1 MSNEHYMMSKRCD
14 AERSALYQCSDV
26 DDEINTAIDV
36 RVLKPTTKKHCKGIR
51 HSITGGFWRKI
62 GKYTFW
68 KWWRLVQFF
77 NEATIRRWKEERKK
91 SHLNRPL
98 IYCNRTK
105 RIGDLEFYEANTWA
119 NDHIQRR
126 THINGQELATC
137 RGLYQ
142 YTTDLSHKKSRVA
155 RSVRGERW
163 WNWWNLEWAGI
174 IQHSKFICSRGNTHV
189 SKHELIA
196 HKSTKI
202 LFVVRTDVFQTTD
215 VSLF

>member
-51 HSITGGFWRKI
+51 HSITGGFWRKMS
-62 GKYTFW
+62 KYTFW

-77 NEATIRRWKEERKK
+77 DEATIRRWKEERNK

-142 YTTDLSHKKSRVA
+142 YTTDLSHQKVTCRTV
-155 RSVRGERW
+155 
-163 WNWWNLEWAGI
+163 
-174 IQHSKFICSRGNTHV
+174 CSRRAVMELMEPRV
-189 SKHELIA
+189 SRDHPTLKAHLLTGKH
-196 HKSTKI
+196 T
-202 LFVVRTDVFQTTD
+202 RQ
-215 VSLF
+215 